1 MQDLSCSSP
10 LYSVLTFRKTTS
22 RRSYFIKSINTTS
35 LASHKNSESWPPIGK
50 QRRKSVK
57 STSCTLILRRKHS
70 EFEIWGCD
78 LFSPEHGLVTMPPT
92 DARKHSEFEIW
103 GCDLFSPEHG
113 LVTMP
118 PTDASMMSRHLSLG
132 VQTGSLKSNGIGD
145 TLGLAT
151 ENHESQWMKEW
162 GSQILVRI
170 QRCKRSSCLI

>member
-92 DARKHSEFEIW
+92 DA
-103 GCDLFSPEHG
+103 
-113 LVTMP
+113 
-118 PTDASMMSRHLSLG
+118 SMMSRHLSLG